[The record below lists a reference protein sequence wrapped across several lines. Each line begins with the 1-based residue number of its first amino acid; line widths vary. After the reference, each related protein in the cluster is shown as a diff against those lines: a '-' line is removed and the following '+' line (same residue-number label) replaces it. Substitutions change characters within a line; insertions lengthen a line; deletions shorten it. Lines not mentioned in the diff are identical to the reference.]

1 MKFRKASSQQ
11 GSRGQ
16 SLVETALMLPL
27 LVMLVL
33 NVVNLGYFFL
43 VAVNLTGAARTATL
57 YAIEGGASPLAGAI
71 PSSGGPGAPT
81 TNKSSITYLV
91 YQDLT
96 GALGSSTAVT
106 GGVTVQVC
114 TQANLDSAGAGT
126 NTNTGGVLRS
136 NCETCTS
143 TGCTPANGS
152 ASSSSYSGSP
162 VPSLD
167 PEAPGFILNRVD
179 IRYDVAPLIPGT
191 IFNIPLRA
199 SGMCNSGGTCQFF
212 RHAEMRAMN

>member
-1 MKFRKASSQQ
+1 MKLREQTSPEDI
-11 GSRGQ
+11 RGQ

-43 VAVNLTGAARTATL
+43 VAVNLTGAARTAAL
-57 YAIEGGASPLAGAI
+57 YAIEGGASPMAGAI
-71 PSSGGPGAPT
+71 PSSGGSAPT
-81 TNKSSITYLV
+81 TSKASVTYLV
-91 YQDLT
+91 YEDLT
-96 GALGSSTAVT
+96 GALASPT
-106 GGVTVQVC
+106 GVTVQVC
-114 TQANLDSAGAGT
+114 SQANLDSSGAGT
-126 NTNTGGVLRS
+126 NTNTGAVLRA

-143 TGCTPANGS
+143 SGCTPANGS
-152 ASSSSYSGSP
+152 ASSNSYNGSP

-167 PEAPGFILNRVD
+167 PEAPGFVLNRVD
-179 IRYDVAPLIPGT
+179 VRYDVAPLIPGT

-199 SGMCNSGGTCQFF
+199 SGMCNSGGTCSFF